1 VLTALA
7 VEGAALDGA
16 AVADGAVED
25 GALDAT
31 AAPTTCELE
40 LPQPAVNAVNAASP
54 AAGRRKRRNDVI
66 GAPALA
72 ETQRHL

>member
-7 VEGAALDGA
+7 VEDGVVEGAAL
-16 AVADGAVED
+16 ED
-25 GALDAT
+25 EALDAT

>member
-1 VLTALA
+1 MLTALA
-7 VEGAALDGA
+7 VEGAAVEGA
-16 AVADGAVED
+16 ALED

-54 AAGRRKRRNDVI
+54 AAGRRKRRNEVI
-66 GAPALA
+66 GAPA
-72 ETQRHL
+72 

>member
-7 VEGAALDGA
+7 VEDGVVEGAAL
-16 AVADGAVED
+16 ED

>member
-7 VEGAALDGA
+7 VEGPAVEGAALEG
-16 AVADGAVED
+16 GAVED

-40 LPQPAVNAVNAASP
+40 LPQPAVNAANAASP

-66 GAPALA
+66 DAPA
-72 ETQRHL
+72 